1 MLSDVY
7 ETPILLAM
15 ASPIM
20 EFRPVMVTWYPFF
33 LRKLAIH
40 FPSPRVPPITAIC
53 IELSIA
59 GEGYIIYPSSK
70 NTNLDAIY
78 HTSG

>member
-20 EFRPVMVTWYPFF
+20 ELRQVMITLYPFF

-40 FPSPRVPPITAIC
+40 FPSPRVPPITATC
-53 IELSIA
+53 IRLSIA
-59 GEGYIIYPSSK
+59 GEGYMIYPSS
-70 NTNLDAIY
+70 
-78 HTSG
+78 